1 MTINIYTTPTCGYCQ
16 MVKNFLKEKG
26 IEYAEFDVSADK
38 EKADEMVKKSGQ
50 MGVPVIEIGDEIV
63 VGFDKKKISE
73 LLGL

>member
-26 IEYAEFDVSADK
+26 IEYAEFDVSADN

-50 MGVPVIEIGDEIV
+50 MGVPVIEIGDDIV

>member
-26 IEYAEFDVSADK
+26 IEYAEFDVSADN

-63 VGFDKKKISE
+63 VGLDKKKISE

>member
-50 MGVPVIEIGDEIV
+50 MGVPVIEIGDDIV

>member
-26 IEYAEFDVSADK
+26 IEYAEFDVSADN